1 MAFTCGSASS
11 LHEDLR
17 TVILLL
23 GSSGFSAQSEREL
36 QGLWGPSWAPLLS
49 HLEAGPV
56 FISLEDDFCVF
67 SLILFVHDLGLS
79 LSWPKKGWEALTSW
93 AVS

>member
-23 GSSGFSAQSEREL
+23 GGSGFSAQSEREL
-36 QGLWGPSWAPLLS
+36 QGLWGPSWAALLS

-56 FISLEDDFCVF
+56 FLSLEDD
-67 SLILFVHDLGLS
+67 LFFLLDSVCPGP
-79 LSWPKKGWEALTSW
+79 WP
-93 AVS
+93 